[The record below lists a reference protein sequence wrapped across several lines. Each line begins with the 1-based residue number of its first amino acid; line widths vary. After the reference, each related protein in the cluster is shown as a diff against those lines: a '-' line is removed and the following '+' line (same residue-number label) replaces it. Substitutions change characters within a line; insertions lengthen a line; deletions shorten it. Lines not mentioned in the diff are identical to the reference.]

1 MRFRFTAP
9 LWEWSAQGGWFFVTL
24 PDEYAEDIREVPRMP
39 RGFGAW
45 RRSMGSSNGSHSVA
59 SSRSGSRGRRVG
71 AARLLRIMNMGY
83 SRALGVTCVHCHT
96 ETDFASDDKR
106 PKRAAREMAVM
117 HRAINEQL
125 KEMKNLEAEGNARSI
140 NCNTCHRG
148 QVSPIASTR

>member
-1 MRFRFTAP
+1 MRHAALVLAVMLLASPATSEELSVQQQNDKFEEEIRKRIAGRENEP
-9 LWEWSAQGGWFFVTL
+9 
-24 PDEYAEDIREVPRMP
+24 AETVFKNIQWLKGIP
-39 RGFGAW
+39 
-45 RRSMGSSNGSHSVA
+45 
-59 SSRSGSRGRRVG
+59 